1 MKKVLLLLSF
11 ISLILSGC
19 TKYSIQI
26 FDTLPK
32 EGFSDI
38 KLKNDYYEYES
49 DTLKILY
56 EFWTTRGVMAFQSL
70 TRRTNPSIL
79 TGKNHHSSI
88 TAKSLTIGMMSKL
101 RYLWGHLIRQAIT
114 TMDL

>member
-19 TKYSIQI
+19 TKFNIQI

-32 EGFSDI
+32 EGQSDI
-38 KLKNDYYEYES
+38 KLENDYYEYES

-56 EFWTTRGVMAFQSL
+56 EFWTTRGVMAF
-70 TRRTNPSIL
+70 SIFNK
-79 TGKNHHSSI
+79 TDKPIYIDWKNHHSYI
-88 TAKSLTIGMMSKL
+88 TAKSLTIGMTSKPQNL
-101 RYLWGHLIRQAIT
+101 QGYLIKQAIT
-114 TMDL
+114 TMVH